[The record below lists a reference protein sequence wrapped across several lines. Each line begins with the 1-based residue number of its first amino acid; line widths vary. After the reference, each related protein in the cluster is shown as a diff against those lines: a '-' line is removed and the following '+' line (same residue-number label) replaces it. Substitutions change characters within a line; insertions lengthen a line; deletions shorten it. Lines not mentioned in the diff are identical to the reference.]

1 VEVANPRPPG
11 RDYTFEAEHAHL
23 LLSKIISKTSAAAI
37 RLEAAPAEFADSIG
51 KITPIGATI

>member
-23 LLSKIISKTSAAAI
+23 LLSKIISKTSAA
-37 RLEAAPAEFADSIG
+37 PAEFADSIG